1 MAEDEKIRPGE
12 NDQQITLIDDNGNEE
27 LYNVLFTF
35 DSEDYDKSYVL
46 LYPEGAE
53 DDDDEVQIEA
63 FSYTPDANGDA
74 SQGDLYPIEDDDE
87 WSMVEEV
94 LNTFLADDDTPD
106 L

>member
-1 MAEDEKIRPGE
+1 MAEKEEIRPGE
-12 NDQQITLIDDNGNEE
+12 NDQQITLIDDKGNEE

-35 DSEDYDKSYVL
+35 DSEDYGKSYVL

-63 FSYTPDANGDA
+63 FSYTPDKNGDA
-74 SQGDLYPIEDDDE
+74 ASGDLFPIEDDDE

-94 LNTFLADDDTPD
+94 LNTFLADDDMQ
-106 L
+106 

>member
-1 MAEDEKIRPGE
+1 MAENEEIRPGE
-12 NDQQITLIDDNGNEE
+12 NDQQITLIDDKGNEE

-63 FSYTPDANGDA
+63 FSYTPNENGDA
-74 SQGDLYPIEDDDE
+74 ASGDLFPIEDDDE

-94 LNTFLADDDTPD
+94 LNTFLADDDMQ
-106 L
+106 

>member
-1 MAEDEKIRPGE
+1 MAENEEIRPGE
-12 NDQQITLIDDNGNEE
+12 NDQQITLIDDKGNEE

-63 FSYTPDANGDA
+63 FSYTPNENGDA
-74 SQGDLYPIEDDDE
+74 ASGDLFPIEADDE

-94 LNTFLADDDTPD
+94 LNTFLADDDMQ
-106 L
+106 